1 MKFKLFAVSLLL
13 TITLSSISS
22 TGTIAAAATPHWYS
36 PLLTL
41 PHAWMPSVLCLMHVE
56 SRSTEDHPNLGDD
69 NGAPDGQSGIFQ
81 MANYVGGVWDTY
93 AMPRLHVVLWKAS
106 AYQQARGFVL
116 VLRLDG
122 GFHPWHGDGCV
133 YPN

>member
-1 MKFKLFAVSLLL
+1 MKFRIIAVS
-13 TITLSSISS
+13 IALSLGMVFT
-22 TGTIAAAATPHWYS
+22 TGTANGATSAKWYA
-36 PLLTL
+36 PILTL
-41 PHAWMPSVLCLMHVE
+41 PRSWQTAVQCMMHVE
-56 SRSTEDHPNLGDD
+56 SRSTEAHPNLGDD
-69 NGAPDGQSGIFQ
+69 NAVHGQSGIFQ

-93 AMPRLHVVLWKAS
+93 AMPRLHVVIWKAS
-106 AYQQARGFVL
+106 AFQQAEGLVL